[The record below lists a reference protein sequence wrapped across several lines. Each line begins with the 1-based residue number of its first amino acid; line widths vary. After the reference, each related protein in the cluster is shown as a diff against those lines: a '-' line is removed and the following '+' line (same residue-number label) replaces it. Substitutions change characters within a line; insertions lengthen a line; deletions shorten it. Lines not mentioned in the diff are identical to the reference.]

1 MALAKSNQVA
11 LGVVK
16 SLNLD
21 ADPATQAAYQQS
33 SDSGVIDI
41 RQWRANQ
48 LLDHVEAKFGMGSN
62 IMTLTYKGSS
72 PQQAASLAN
81 AFMSSFVDAAIAL
94 KGSASQKAAAWFT
107 PQIDKIRAELAES
120 REKLARFQTDS
131 KLLSPQAADSEN
143 EQLMAVTGEL
153 TKAKAAL
160 VALQSQYNEP
170 ASTGATSGYAQS
182 IDTQTLGGLR
192 ANLNTLD
199 ADIAKTQLETGANNP
214 RLLEKLAT
222 RTSIQKQ
229 IQETI
234 ADYRKKLKD
243 QIDTMTEHVATL
255 QKAYAERLNNMIT
268 VQGQREQMLSL
279 TRDVAFHQEEL
290 ERIQRAASNARLQS
304 QLSFSNI
311 AIIDA
316 ATPPTSAAFPKIPLI
331 LALAIGAGL
340 GLGSLFAILAEAI
353 NRHLRSAVDMEF
365 VTNAPLLGVMPDIR
379 PKKPSRWKRLRAM
392 LNLSGLRR
400 FGRSKADSALVGS

>member
-1 MALAKSNQVA
+1 
-11 LGVVK
+11 
-16 SLNLD
+16 
-21 ADPATQAAYQQS
+21 
-33 SDSGVIDI
+33 
-41 RQWRANQ
+41 
-48 LLDHVEAKFGMGSN
+48 
-62 IMTLTYKGSS
+62 
-72 PQQAASLAN
+72 
-81 AFMSSFVDAAIAL
+81 
-94 KGSASQKAAAWFT
+94 
-107 PQIDKIRAELAES
+107 
-120 REKLARFQTDS
+120 
-131 KLLSPQAADSEN
+131 
-143 EQLMAVTGEL
+143 MAVTGEL